1 MNNDL
6 KALLKGKPFIK
17 VYLDLLAVDDFSLL
31 EVLILSIVL
40 SFNVN
45 KQKCL
50 MTTNDFR
57 WTLGTTK
64 RAIEKAFLRLKD
76 KKYLEIVHLEKSYK
90 QEKRLTDTF
99 FDRVWNNSTPQ
110 AENDVTKQ
118 IKAFRKKLNIKHED

>member
-1 MNNDL
+1 MNIDL
-6 KALLKGKPFIK
+6 KALLRGKPFIK
-17 VYLDLLAVDDFSLL
+17 IYLDLLAVDDFSLL

-64 RAIEKAFLRLKD
+64 RAIEKAFVRLKE
-76 KKYLEIVHLEKSYK
+76 KKYLDIIHQEKSYK
-90 QEKRLTDTF
+90 QEKRLTDAF
-99 FDRVWNNSTPQ
+99 FNRVWNILPPQ
-110 AENDVTKQ
+110 EENDAREQINALRVKLGIKQ
-118 IKAFRKKLNIKHED
+118 GE